1 MRLPVDKPPLP
12 EAVERFLVEAGCS
25 ESVRSKCTLDTR
37 LYHDLG
43 VYGDE
48 AHDYMR
54 TLSESFGVD
63 LSGFDF
69 DEYFPREFPG
79 GNWVERTIRWLVPG
93 LGRPRPASQYRPIT
107 LAAVEKAI
115 DVGRWQP

>member
-1 MRLPVDKPPLP
+1 MRLPVDKPRLP
-12 EAVERFLVEAGCS
+12 EVVERFLVDAGCS
-25 ESVRSKCTLDTR
+25 ESARSKCTLSTR
-37 LYHDLG
+37 LYQDLG

-48 AHDYMR
+48 AHDYMQ
-54 TLSESFGVD
+54 TLSERFGVD

-93 LGRPRPASQYRPIT
+93 LGKPRPASQYRPIT